1 MAATSSICRCDCAS
15 FDHSSLAMTT
25 SSALA
30 TKRGRPCTLTNWRR
44 PNSSWLK
51 ARDLRMIRSIFQPSG
66 LVNHIKKGL
75 PRVGFE
81 RGIQVRIVFAA
92 RQGLNERSQ
101 LFGIGCD
108 HDVNVLG

>member
-44 PNSSWLK
+44 AELLLAEGAGFTNDQV
-51 ARDLRMIRSIFQPSG
+51 DLPACRQ
-66 LVNHIKKGL
+66 VNHIKQGL

-81 RGIQVRIVFAA
+81 RSIQVRIVFAA